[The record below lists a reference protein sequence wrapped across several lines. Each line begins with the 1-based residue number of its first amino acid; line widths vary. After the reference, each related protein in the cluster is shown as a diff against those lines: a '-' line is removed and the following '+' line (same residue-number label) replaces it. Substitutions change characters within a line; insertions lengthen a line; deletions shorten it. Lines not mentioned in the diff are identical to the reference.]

1 MTSVATFSKTIL
13 LLVFSSL
20 SISRSKNKIS
30 PYKFFL
36 FLLILLFISIVDT
49 ARTHMMIA
57 IFIYFYGERYNLK
70 KTLLMFPF
78 LLVLFFIFVYMTL
91 RRTDIDFSFDLVLWP
106 FFSEAIFGSY
116 GAYQTVEIINNNG
129 SFLGSPIYFISDN
142 LISLFHLKNLFQIHI
157 HEVISSAMSNGVIAL
172 KYYPLG
178 GHFFL
183 SEFMI
188 YFGYIAIIL
197 FPIFYYFYFKVI
209 KNLPGELYVV
219 YLSMSFMLIKAP
231 VLVII
236 KTAIL
241 ILIAYCFFSLI
252 TRILTRAINR

>member
-30 PYKFFL
+30 SYKFFL

-57 IFIYFYGERYNLK
+57 IFIYFYGERYSLK
-70 KTLLMFPF
+70 KALSMFPF
-78 LLVLFFIFVYMTL
+78 LLALFFIFVYMTL
-91 RRTDIDFSFDLVLWP
+91 RRTDIEFSFGLVLWP

-129 SFLGSPIYFISDN
+129 SFLGSPIYFIYDN
-142 LISLFHLKNLFQIHI
+142 FISLFNLTNFFQSHI
-157 HEVISSAMSNGVIAL
+157 LEVISNAMSNGVISL

-188 YFGYIAIIL
+188 YFGYSVIFL
-197 FPIFYYFYFKVI
+197 FPIFYYFFFKVI
-209 KNLPGELYVV
+209 RKLPGELYVI

-231 VLVII
+231 ILVII

-241 ILIAYCFFSLI
+241 ILIAYYFFSLI
-252 TRILTRAINR
+252 TRILIRVNN